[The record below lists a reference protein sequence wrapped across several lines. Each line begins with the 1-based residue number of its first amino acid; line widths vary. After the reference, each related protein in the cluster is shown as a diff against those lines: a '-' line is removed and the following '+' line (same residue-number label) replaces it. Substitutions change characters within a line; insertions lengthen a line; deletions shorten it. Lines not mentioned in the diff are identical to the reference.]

1 MDTKACRSVG
11 RRGVDVEQTVVSADK
26 EAQFRQI
33 FRIDALGDEVHM
45 HDAVRVILEHRR
57 DGGNGVCEIIGV
69 GATSEVQ
76 VGKLRRM
83 DVYFVF
89 QFW

>member
-26 EAQFRQI
+26 EAQPRQI
-33 FRIDALGDEVHM
+33 SRRDALGDEVHM

-57 DGGNGVCEIIGV
+57 DGGNGVYEIIGV

>member
-1 MDTKACRSVG
+1 M
-11 RRGVDVEQTVVSADK
+11 SADEK
-26 EAQFRQI
+26 TQTRQI
-33 FRIDALGDEVHM
+33 FRCDALGDEVHM

-57 DGGNGVCEIIGV
+57 DSSNGVREIIGV

-76 VGKLRRM
+76 VRKLRRM

>member
-1 MDTKACRSVG
+1 M
-11 RRGVDVEQTVVSADK
+11 SADK
-26 EAQFRQI
+26 EAQPRQI
-33 FRIDALGDEVHM
+33 FRGDALGNEVHM
-45 HDAVRVILEHRR
+45 HDAVWVILEHRR
-57 DGGNGVCEIIGV
+57 DGGNGVREIIGV

-76 VGKLRRM
+76 VGKLRRV

>member
-1 MDTKACRSVG
+1 
-11 RRGVDVEQTVVSADK
+11 
-26 EAQFRQI
+26 
-33 FRIDALGDEVHM
+33 M

-57 DGGNGVCEIIGV
+57 DSSNGVREIIGV

-76 VGKLRRM
+76 VRKLRRM

>member
-1 MDTKACRSVG
+1 
-11 RRGVDVEQTVVSADK
+11 
-26 EAQFRQI
+26 
-33 FRIDALGDEVHM
+33 M